1 MREERTSAD
10 GREMRAATSVQ
21 LIIVWRGSKFL
32 LAAWHRRLTEVGI
45 VLVRHGQSGFGS
57 RLVVWSYEARDE
69 SKC

>member
-32 LAAWHRRLTEVGI
+32 LASLAPQTHRSRNRTCSPRTIRFRLAARSLE
-45 VLVRHGQSGFGS
+45 LRGS
-57 RLVVWSYEARDE
+57 
-69 SKC
+69 